1 MRFRTPLAAAAV
13 ALGLVAFGGR
23 PLQAQDSIPAAS
35 KDTSR
40 AAKVRTDTVTQAYK
54 PMGTPADCPAPGA
67 AVAAR
72 LPGDTTAAG
81 RVPADTTA
89 AARVP
94 ADTTA
99 RDTVTVAQVDSAQ
112 RRAAEAVGV
121 YYPPPKTPSVTATPC
136 PPAAGKPDSV
146 TVRPVK
152 PDSVQATPQPADT
165 AKPR

>member
-72 LPGDTTAAG
+72 LPG
-81 RVPADTTA
+81 DTTA